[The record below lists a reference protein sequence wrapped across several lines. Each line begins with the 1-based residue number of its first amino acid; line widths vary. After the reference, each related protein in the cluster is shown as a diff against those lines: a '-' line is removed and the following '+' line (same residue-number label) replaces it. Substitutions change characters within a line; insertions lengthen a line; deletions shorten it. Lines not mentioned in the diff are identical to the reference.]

1 MSSAD
6 EIEVNVDEKGAD
18 SAPAP
23 ATENGL
29 AENGV
34 SHEDAVKEKK
44 ATSDGEDD
52 DVVVPMTEKTIESK
66 PERARKT
73 ILSEMCDHS
82 KPTTKPPSFQAS
94 LGTQPNLSRP
104 KSWPFI
110 LDKNL

>member
-6 EIEVNVDEKGAD
+6 EIEVNVDQKGAD
-18 SAPAP
+18 SAPA
-23 ATENGL
+23 AAAAENGP

-34 SHEDAVKEKK
+34 AHEDAPKEKK

-52 DVVVPMTEKTIESK
+52 DVVVPMTEKTMESK

-82 KPTTKPPSFQAS
+82 KPSTKPPSFQAS
-94 LGTQPNLSRP
+94 
-104 KSWPFI
+104 
-110 LDKNL
+110 